1 MNIRKITPDEQ
12 NQYRNMAFTHGS
24 VFNDPE
30 WISVYGDKLHLYGI
44 FDNDEKL
51 MGSFYIFRS
60 SLFGV
65 PFYTT
70 PPHTPSIGLFYS
82 NPAKN
87 SSNRLGVDKEV
98 MATVSAFF
106 KQNRFA
112 VQRYSLPVGITDMQ
126 PFIWDK
132 FKVVPYFTY
141 WIDLKNSEDEL
152 QNRISPKLRNNIKKA
167 LSDGISVRQVTDYKV
182 IEPILTETFCRQKIA
197 LDEPRIRRILYD
209 FATPGNSFAFVAM
222 QEDKPVSMA
231 FCLFDR
237 EKAYYLFG
245 GVSEGQ
251 KHEGAG
257 ALVLWKCIKH
267 AKKAGLSCFDLEG
280 SMIKGVEKFFRGFGG
295 EQKSYFTV
303 NRAPLVLELLLK
315 FIKREIF

>member
-1 MNIRKITPDEQ
+1 MV
-12 NQYRNMAFTHGS
+12 G
-24 VFNDPE
+24 
-30 WISVYGDKLHLYGI
+30 G
-44 FDNDEKL
+44 
-51 MGSFYIFRS
+51 FYIFRS
-60 SLFGV
+60 SLFGI
-65 PFYTT
+65 PFFTT

-98 MATVSAFF
+98 MTAVSSFF
-106 KQNRFA
+106 MKNRFSI
-112 VQRYSLPVGITDMQ
+112 QRYCLPVGITDMQ

-141 WIDLKNSEDEL
+141 WIDLKNTEQEL

-167 LSDGISVRQVTDYKV
+167 LSDGVIVQQVTDYK
-182 IEPILTETFCRQKIA
+182 ILEPILIETFLRQKIK
-197 LDEPRIRRILYD
+197 LDIPRIKRILYD
-209 FATPGNSFAFVAM
+209 FANPGNSFAFVAL
-222 QEDKPVSMA
+222 QNEKPVSMA

-237 EKAYYLFG
+237 EKAWYLFG

-257 ALVLWKCIKH
+257 ALVLWECIRY
-267 AKKAGLSCFDLEG
+267 ARNAGLPCFDLEG

-295 EQKSYFTV
+295 EQKSYFTI
-303 NRAPLVLELLLK
+303 NRAPLILELLLK
-315 FIKREIF
+315 FFKREIF